1 MIKLSE
7 NFRTSV
13 LQTLEIDIVTI
24 KLTWIKHLTKE
35 VIFRF

>member
-24 KLTWIKHLTKE
+24 KLTWIKHLN
-35 VIFRF
+35 